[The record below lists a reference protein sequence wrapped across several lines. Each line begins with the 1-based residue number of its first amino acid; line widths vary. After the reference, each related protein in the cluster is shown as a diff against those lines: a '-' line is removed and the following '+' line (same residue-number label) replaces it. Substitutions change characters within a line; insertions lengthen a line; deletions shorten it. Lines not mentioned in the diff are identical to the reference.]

1 MSSTKE
7 RMNNKKYISTLKEVN
22 LQKKLEI
29 FSPEIHPR
37 IHIKKIFLDC
47 ISLNNI
53 VPKQINT
60 TNKKSSR
67 KKSHS
72 LYKNPS
78 QKSQKLKT
86 NIETQVGT
94 KTQNKKKIIIN
105 CIDIIGNNKKE
116 IPIIKK
122 NKQPKLIMLSNGS
135 TSKSS
140 DASPVENVKAK
151 KEIPQINQLNQ
162 IFLNPSPK
170 TLLLNNCFNLKKQ
183 NNDIKIN
190 TFKNTMTKLNKS
202 KSKSKDKENSAK
214 NRNNIDVEHTDNH
227 PHINTFLKYNKSN
240 CNTDKKDLFFKSACS
255 NKIEPLKLFDN
266 DQSVSS
272 SSIEVEGVEEYEFI
286 KNVKKARNIEE
297 IKEDKE
303 YEIDSKLKKNEGE
316 LSEELDDNV
325 KKKDKKEKNKEEGQD
340 NDNIQKIIRTNDN
353 NNDKNDCLDF
363 DIINT
368 KQKQSCK
375 NIISKLI
382 LGPNRNQIS
391 NKNIIISSLLT
402 KAGICDDKEKVNQDS
417 YIIIENLFYQPFNIY
432 GVFDGHGHN
441 GHLISKFIS
450 DFMHHYYHNK
460 FNYYLNEEDMQN
472 LLTKSIATIFAENHE
487 KIIKKC
493 SSELDKE
500 INIKINYDISQSG
513 STSIMIFLINDTLI
527 CSNVGDSQCFL
538 FNCSSD
544 DLWTFEPLSKQHLP
558 SDIEEQK
565 RIIEKGGDVH
575 PYYDEFGVFEGPD
588 RIYAKN
594 KIYPGLSMS
603 RTIGDLEAK
612 KIGVIS
618 TPDVTL
624 KKINCDSKFLV
635 IGSDG
640 LWDVI
645 KPYDIIRMIR
655 PFFTKGDIEGACQV
669 LMKKAVAQWDKNVE
683 ERDDITII
691 VVFIGTP
698 NNYIIKEKHNFL
710 DKIEEIEND
719 DKEFSSKKLL
729 KAN

>member
-1 MSSTKE
+1 MSSTNE
-7 RMNNKKYISTLKEVN
+7 RINNKKYISSLKEIN
-22 LQKKLEI
+22 LQKKLVL
-29 FSPEIHPR
+29 FSPEIRPK

-47 ISLNNI
+47 IPLNNI

-60 TNKKSSR
+60 TKNKKSSK

-78 QKSQKLKT
+78 QKYQNMKT
-86 NIETQVGT
+86 NIETQIGI

-116 IPIIKK
+116 IPIIKE
-122 NKQPKLIMLSNGS
+122 NKKPKLIMLSNGS

-140 DASPVENVKAK
+140 FASPVENVKAK
-151 KEIPQINQLNQ
+151 KEISKKNKLNQ
-162 IFLNPSPK
+162 IFLNPNQK
-170 TLLLNNCFNLKKQ
+170 NILLNNLKKQ
-183 NNDIKIN
+183 NNGIKIK
-190 TFKNTMTKLNKS
+190 TLKSTMTKPNKS
-202 KSKSKDKENSAK
+202 KSKNKDKENSLK
-214 NRNNIDVEHTDNH
+214 NGNNIDFEHSENN
-227 PHINTFLKYNKSN
+227 PHINTFLNYNKRS
-240 CNTDKKDLFFKSACS
+240 CNTDKKDLFFKSTCS
-255 NKIEPLKLFDN
+255 SKIEPLKLFDN
-266 DQSVSS
+266 DESVSS
-272 SSIEVEGVEEYEFI
+272 SSIEEEGEEFEII
-286 KNVKKARNIEE
+286 KNVKKVGNNEE

-303 YEIDSKLKKNEGE
+303 YEIDSKL
-316 LSEELDDNV
+316 SEELDDDV
-325 KKKDKKEKNKEEGQD
+325 KKKDKKEKNKEKDQD
-340 NDNIQKIIRTNDN
+340 NDNIQKIIRKNDN
-353 NNDKNDCLDF
+353 NNDKNDCLDC

-382 LGPNRNQIS
+382 LGPNLNQIS
-391 NKNIIISSLLT
+391 NNNIIISSLLT

-450 DFMHHYYHNK
+450 DFMHHYYYNK
-460 FNYYLNEEDMQN
+460 FNYYLNNEDMQN
-472 LLTKSIATIFAENHE
+472 LLTKSIATIFVENHE

-565 RIIEKGGDVH
+565 RIIENGGDVH

-588 RIYAKN
+588 RIYVKN

-618 TPDVTL
+618 TPDITL

-710 DKIEEIEND
+710 NKIEEIEND
-719 DKEFSSKKLL
+719 DKEFSTNKLL